1 MYYAIAIGILI
12 VLIAFYMISTYNK
25 MKHSAVNVDEAF
37 GGIETYVEE
46 RFDMLTKLISTA
58 KEESK
63 REMEL
68 VTKVTNMRSAFSQ
81 ADSVNAKVEA
91 GMQIEAAMPSL
102 MATMENY
109 PDPKFNEAFRK
120 TQQAII
126 AIEDKLSAARRNYNS
141 NVSIYNKRIVAFPA
155 LIIASM
161 FGFKEKKMFESTTH
175 KRNDIDIDNID
186 RKSTRLNSSH
196 VAIS

>member
-46 RFDMLTKLISTA
+46 RFDMLTKVISTA

-63 REMEL
+63 REIEL
-68 VTKVTNMRSAFSQ
+68 VTKVTHMRSAFTQ
-81 ADSVNAKVEA
+81 ADSVNEKVEA
-91 GMQIEAAMPSL
+91 GMQIEAEMPSF
-102 MATMENY
+102 MATLENY

-120 TQQAII
+120 IQQSIL

-141 NVSIYNKRIVAFPA
+141 NVSVYNKQIVAFPA
-155 LIIASM
+155 LILAGI
-161 FGFKEKKMFESTTH
+161 FGFKEMKMFESTKH
-175 KRNDIDIDNID
+175 KRNDIDMD
-186 RKSTRLNSSH
+186 SMW
-196 VAIS
+196 A

>member
-12 VLIAFYMISTYNK
+12 VLIASYTITTYNK
-25 MKHSAVNVDEAF
+25 MKHSEVNVDEAF

-46 RFDMLTKLISTA
+46 RFDMLTKVISTA
-58 KEESK
+58 KEESR
-63 REMEL
+63 REIEL

-81 ADSVNAKVEA
+81 ADSVNEKVEA
-91 GMQIEAAMPSL
+91 GIQIEAAMPSL

-155 LIIASM
+155 LIIASIL
-161 FGFKEKKMFESTTH
+161 GFKEKKMFESTIH
-175 KRNDIDIDNID
+175 KRNDIDMDNMW
-186 RKSTRLNSSH
+186 S
-196 VAIS
+196 

>member
-12 VLIAFYMISTYNK
+12 ILIVLYTISTFNK
-25 MKHSAVNVDEAF
+25 IKHAAVNVDEAF

-46 RFDMLTKLISTA
+46 RFDMLTKVISTA

-63 REMEL
+63 REMDL

-81 ADSVNAKVEA
+81 ANSVNEKVEA

-109 PDPKFNEAFRK
+109 PDPKFNDAFRK

-141 NVSIYNKRIVAFPA
+141 NVAIYNKRIVAFPA
-155 LIIASM
+155 LIIASI
-161 FGFKEKKMFESTTH
+161 FGFKEMKMFEATTH
-175 KRNDIDIDNID
+175 KRNDIDID
-186 RKSTRLNSSH
+186 SMW
-196 VAIS
+196 A